1 MLWSASQQIRNNS
14 ITHTRYTTC
23 HEASPQLLSHEDIVC
38 VYEYI
43 YIYIYIY
50 DIAACS
56 GSIEINIFPFQEWDG
71 YVCMNVYEVDRL

>member
-1 MLWSASQQIRNNS
+1 MLWSASQQIRNS
-14 ITHTRYTTC
+14 TFTHTRYSTC

-43 YIYIYIY
+43 Y

-56 GSIEINIFPFQEWDG
+56 GLIEINIFPFQEWDG
-71 YVCMNVYEVDRL
+71 YVCMNVYEADRL